1 MRAWEFI
8 TYTLIRFPYF
18 HFSFF
23 SKLTPTIENRSLL
36 PLETY
41 TSGLMPLK
49 RPKPMY
55 SSVSRLMRRRK
66 VPVKFIL
73 TGLLTVLFV
82 VPALAQREF
91 VPSSVEKGVLL
102 VASPSLSDPNFHQTV
117 LLIVEHGRGG
127 TVGLILNRPT
137 NVLVSEALPDFTIL
151 KRTTHRLFAGGPVEP
166 TQLILLFR
174 LTQLLPD
181 TRQIVDGIY
190 VGTPR
195 VLERIMTQPKPTE
208 AFRGFA
214 GFAGWA
220 PGQLELEMRD
230 GAWGVLP
237 KNSFDIFDKDPTTLW
252 SDCIIRLQVSRS
264 ISH

>member
-1 MRAWEFI
+1 MRNAILMGTLFLLSALSAQAQQEFSP
-8 TYTLIRFPYF
+8 R
-18 HFSFF
+18 
-23 SKLTPTIENRSLL
+23 
-36 PLETY
+36 
-41 TSGLMPLK
+41 
-49 RPKPMY
+49 
-55 SSVSRLMRRRK
+55 
-66 VPVKFIL
+66 
-73 TGLLTVLFV
+73 
-82 VPALAQREF
+82 
-91 VPSSVEKGVLL
+91 SVEKGVLL
-102 VASPSLSDPNFHQTV
+102 VAGPSLSDPNFQQSV

-137 NVLVSEALPDFTIL
+137 NVLLSEVLPDFTVL
-151 KRTTHRLFAGGPVEP
+151 KRTNHRLFAGGPVEQ

-208 AFRGFA
+208 TFRAFA

-220 PGQLELEMRD
+220 PGQLEHEMLE

-237 KNSFDIFDKDPTTLW
+237 PEAFNIFEKDPATLW
-252 SDCIIRLQVSRS
+252 PDSISHLQAPRS
-264 ISH
+264 ISNDR

>member
-1 MRAWEFI
+1 MRTAFLVG
-8 TYTLIRFPYF
+8 TLF
-18 HFSFF
+18 
-23 SKLTPTIENRSLL
+23 LL
-36 PLETY
+36 HAG
-41 TSGLMPLK
+41 S
-49 RPKPMY
+49 
-55 SSVSRLMRRRK
+55 
-66 VPVKFIL
+66 
-73 TGLLTVLFV
+73 
-82 VPALAQREF
+82 VPAQQEF
-91 VPSSVEKGVLL
+91 SPRSVEKGMLL
-102 VASPSLSDPNFHQTV
+102 VASPSLDDPNFHQTV

-137 NVLVSEALPDFTIL
+137 NVLVSEALPDFTVL
-151 KRTTHRLFAGGPVEP
+151 KQTIHRLFAGGPVEP

-230 GAWGVLP
+230 GAWGVL
-237 KNSFDIFDKDPTTLW
+237 SSTAFDIFDKDPAMLW
-252 SDCIIRLQVSRS
+252 PDSISRLQAPRTIS
-264 ISH
+264 ITR

>member
-1 MRAWEFI
+1 MRTAFLVG
-8 TYTLIRFPYF
+8 TL
-18 HFSFF
+18 
-23 SKLTPTIENRSLL
+23 LL
-36 PLETY
+36 LHAG
-41 TSGLMPLK
+41 S
-49 RPKPMY
+49 
-55 SSVSRLMRRRK
+55 
-66 VPVKFIL
+66 
-73 TGLLTVLFV
+73 
-82 VPALAQREF
+82 VPAQQEF
-91 VPSSVEKGVLL
+91 LPTSVAKGMLL
-102 VASPSLSDPNFHQTV
+102 VASPSLDDPNFHQTV

-151 KRTTHRLFAGGPVEP
+151 KQTTHRLFAGGPVEP

-220 PGQLELEMRD
+220 PGQLEHEMLK

-237 KNSFDIFDKDPTTLW
+237 STAFDIFDKDPAMLW
-252 SDCIIRLQVSRS
+252 PDSISRLQAPRTIS
-264 ISH
+264 ITR